1 MLIKIFKP
9 FFFLSFTDGEM
20 RIKHVGIGNRNM
32 SMRKGSKNN
41 VQVVCG
47 NFERLRNCPP
57 FFTRLCKS
65 QAFKLECPH
74 LFSFWMR
81 WRQFHWEYT
90 NSVCLHENR
99 NKDVRSH
106 LKQAHKSC
114 LFHYWRVILSETPS
128 YVWCGSTGTLSDVL
142 KVLFSSVL
150 TQSCHLCFSRLCE
163 PTDVW

>member
-20 RIKHVGIGNRNM
+20 QIKHVGIGNRNM

-65 QAFKLECPH
+65 QAFKLECLH
-74 LFSFWMR
+74 LFSF
-81 WRQFHWEYT
+81 
-90 NSVCLHENR
+90 
-99 NKDVRSH
+99 
-106 LKQAHKSC
+106 
-114 LFHYWRVILSETPS
+114 
-128 YVWCGSTGTLSDVL
+128 
-142 KVLFSSVL
+142 
-150 TQSCHLCFSRLCE
+150 
-163 PTDVW
+163 